1 MYEQTQGCGYKITKI
16 YIKINQNTKL
26 GKEMCQIPCVSD
38 VSMTSVTERKT
49 TANHYQ
55 TQ

>member
-1 MYEQTQGCGYKITKI
+1 
-16 YIKINQNTKL
+16 
-26 GKEMCQIPCVSD
+26 MCQMPCVSD
-38 VSMTSVTERKT
+38 VSMTSVLENNVTERKT